1 MIVVIDS
8 TDKERLNVAKDELWR
23 MLAHEDL
30 AKAAVLV
37 YANKQDVKGKEDSVM
52 WTNI

>member
-8 TDKERLNVAKDELWR
+8 TDKERLSVAKEELWR
-23 MLAHEDL
+23 MLSHEDL

-37 YANKQDVKGKEDSVM
+37 YANKQDVKGKK
-52 WTNI
+52 